1 MSTTSQHSEWLR
13 GVLGLCVL
21 RTMAEGPTYGYAI
34 AAELAEA
41 GFGDIKGGTLYPLL
55 ARLEKNHLVT
65 VAWRAGEGGPGRKY
79 FALTEPGR
87 AELAHGIAQWQRF
100 SAVVTDHL
108 STSTIGEDSVPTG
121 PPYSTRRTP

>member
-1 MSTTSQHSEWLR
+1 MSIATQHSEWLR

-55 ARLEKNHLVT
+55 ARLEKNDLVT
-65 VAWRAGEGGPGRKY
+65 VEWRAGEAGPGRKY
-79 FALTEPGR
+79 FALTEAGR
-87 AELAHGIAQWQRF
+87 TELEQGIRQWRWF
-100 SAVVTDHL
+100 SAMVTDHL
-108 STSTIGEDSVPTG
+108 SPGDDLMSPHSPH
-121 PPYSTRRTP
+121 SSRRTP